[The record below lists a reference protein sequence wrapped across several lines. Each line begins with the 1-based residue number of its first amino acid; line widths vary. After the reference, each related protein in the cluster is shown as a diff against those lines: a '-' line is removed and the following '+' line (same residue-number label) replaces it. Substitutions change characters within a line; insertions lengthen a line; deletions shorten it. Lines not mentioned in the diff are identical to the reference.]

1 VLEPAFV
8 PARAAADGEVEAPI
22 FPLFEVLFRAA
33 TTGSVLRIVRE
44 LALVSSRAPAHLE
57 VEAATARVPGP
68 HMVTSTA
75 TVIIVTVT
83 VTGAPVTVTVTWAPV
98 IVRTALVSSRTVTIV
113 VAPFIVVLS
122 WVQEAAVVAAR
133 AATNVGFSLKC
144 TCNALAFF
152 MILIPGIFQCL
163 FLFKRVVVAGLWVS
177 EAAITAASALAHRE
191 VVTNRAIVVRCRTVR
206 DPVRSV
212 FAKVTAA
219 TLAARRLRD
228 VRLVVTVPVPVSVA
242 LLLRDVE
249 EAALIAACAAAN

>member
-83 VTGAPVTVTVTWAPV
+83 VTGAAVTVTVTWAPV
-98 IVRTALVSSRTVTIV
+98 IVRTAFVSSRTVTIV

-133 AATNVGFSLKC
+133 AATN
-144 TCNALAFF
+144 
-152 MILIPGIFQCL
+152 
-163 FLFKRVVVAGLWVS
+163 RVVVAGLWVS